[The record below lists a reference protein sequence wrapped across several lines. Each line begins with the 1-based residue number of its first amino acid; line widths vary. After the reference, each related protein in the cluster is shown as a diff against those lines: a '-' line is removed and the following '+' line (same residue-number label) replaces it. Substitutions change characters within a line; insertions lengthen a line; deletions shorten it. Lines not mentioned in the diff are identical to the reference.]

1 MITIPSHQPWLS
13 KVSVEKRM
21 GASEA
26 DDLAVLSRSL
36 SKIRL
41 IYCGCAGFG
50 QIFRSF
56 SLNRTHDSPQT
67 IETSDSNQ
75 HTLATIANL
84 GQAPSKSGGYYVEM
98 VRTEGH
104 RFLNIF
110 SLADGG

>member
-1 MITIPSHQPWLS
+1 MVTIPSHQPWLP

-26 DDLAVLSRSL
+26 DDLAVLS
-36 SKIRL
+36 
-41 IYCGCAGFG
+41 G
-50 QIFRSF
+50 
-56 SLNRTHDSPQT
+56 
-67 IETSDSNQ
+67 
-75 HTLATIANL
+75 
-84 GQAPSKSGGYYVEM
+84 KSGGYYVEM